1 MANGVLGTTRCQH
14 HCSPDYCVI
23 ELEALWTWYAP
34 FCKHYCTQVKS
45 KDHAKTLFRGTF
57 RVGRGPGGNSELCD
71 LFKDLESNPEAKSS
85 TRQAR
90 FWAAGFRHER
100 VSSGLPE
107 SVQSQSHRSGALPAP
122 NPWRQSPGEALRRR
136 MAAGLGGPGAVWQ
149 VQVSPSASWNGGP
162 SRSVAAAR
170 GPGAPASQLASDPI
184 PGGDFVMSEH
194 SCICSDDP
202 LICAR
207 KVRILLQIPGA
218 SPSIWLAALK
228 VSHRFQ
234 HVKPPLQEYF
244 ECEEESR
251 PWACRWTLSPCAFYF
266 TVHTLR
272 ASRRALGLRS
282 LCCPALWENL
292 STYYLERKQHLKKCI
307 REHLHPTQTILC
319 DKQEHRILHHLR
331 NILMAS
337 PRQAGI
343 HQDR

>member
-14 HCSPDYCVI
+14 HCSPDYSVI

-184 PGGDFVMSEH
+184 PGGDFVMAEH

-218 SPSIWLAALK
+218 SPSIWLVALK

-234 HVKPPLQEYF
+234 HVKPPLQEYYWVWGREPPLSVSLDTF
-244 ECEEESR
+244 ALRLLFHSSHTQSQQACPWFKEPMLPCSLGESVYLLSREKTALEEM
-251 PWACRWTLSPCAFYF
+251 
-266 TVHTLR
+266 H
-272 ASRRALGLRS
+272 
-282 LCCPALWENL
+282 
-292 STYYLERKQHLKKCI
+292 
-307 REHLHPTQTILC
+307 
-319 DKQEHRILHHLR
+319 
-331 NILMAS
+331 
-337 PRQAGI
+337 
-343 HQDR
+343 